1 MQCRSFLC
9 QSQEQKKNKK
19 IKGYHNYIPSF
30 KLNSVFYK
38 ATDPANELSADRKRQ
53 AYAALHGKASQELE
67 ITAGRQGSSSTTKA
81 HHYRVCMQEEQ
92 RIGGSD
98 QGQPT
103 GL

>member
-1 MQCRSFLC
+1 MSVPGTK
-9 QSQEQKKNKK
+9 QKKKK
-19 IKGYHNYIPSF
+19 GEHNFIPSF

-38 ATDPANELSADRKRQ
+38 ATDPANELSADRTQQ

-67 ITAGRQGSSSTTKA
+67 ITAGRQGSSSTTEG

-92 RIGGSD
+92 RTGGSD

-103 GL
+103 AL